1 LNSQVELHKANI
13 IQFLKI
19 KFLKEDI
26 MNWKKRISI
35 DPMVCHGKACIRGT
49 RVMVS
54 AILDNVSDGVS
65 QDEILNSYP
74 SLSPE
79 DIKAAI
85 AYAADLARERIVPLK
100 RAAG

>member
-1 LNSQVELHKANI
+1 
-13 IQFLKI
+13 
-19 KFLKEDI
+19 

-65 QDEILNSYP
+65 QDEILSSYP

-100 RAAG
+100 WAIG